1 MENLLNFFDD
11 DDELEVALTWLL
23 QLNTKHFFHKIIS
36 TKMKEAIINPY
47 YVNLLMSMNQI
58 R

>member
-11 DDELEVALTWLL
+11 ELEVVLIWLL
-23 QLNTKHFFHKIIS
+23 QLNTRHSFHKIIS
-36 TKMKEAIINPY
+36 TKIKEAIINTY
-47 YVNLLMSMNQI
+47 YVNLLISINQI